1 MLSPVTPRLDVL
13 AVLTEEGEPAGCAVD
28 PEFAVGVEEADA
40 PQAVVP
46 TITEPTIAALVRAAI
61 RGRGA
66 RR

>member
-13 AVLTEEGEPAGCAVD
+13 AVLTEVAEPAGCPVD
-28 PEFAVGVEEADA
+28 PELAAVVEEADA

-46 TITEPTIAALVRAAI
+46 TITAPTIAVLVIAAI
-61 RGRGA
+61 RGRRA